1 MTLEERVKEVC
12 RQAQE
17 NPTDKNLAFAVEV
30 CQRWDEYLDGLLD
43 ADLTVDE
50 SVIVEVEGK
59 KIKFKSAEAMS
70 AWITTLYK

>member
-1 MTLEERVKEVC
+1 MIEQRVKKIE
-12 RQAQE
+12 RIARE
-17 NPTDKNLAFAVEV
+17 NPTDKNIAIAAEAT
-30 CQRWDEYLDGLLD
+30 QRYVEYLDDLLD

>member
-1 MTLEERVKEVC
+1 MTLEEQVKEVC

-43 ADLTVDE
+43 AELVVDE
-50 SVIVEVEGK
+50 SVTVGYEGK
-59 KIKFKSAEAMS
+59 HIKFKSIEDVA
-70 AWITTLYK
+70 AWITTSDK